1 LSYSER
7 VGEIIGYTPEDLCKD
22 AHPWRTRLH
31 AQDRIWVEASMREH
45 LEGRAPS
52 YSCEYRMRDKSGNW
66 KWIHS
71 RGVLVERSPD
81 GEPWRMTGL
90 MADVTARK
98 EADERVWQLANFDAL
113 TRLPNR
119 RLFRD
124 RLTHEVA
131 NAQRRN
137 STFALLFID
146 LDRFKQVNDF
156 FGHDAGDELLVQ
168 AARRIKRCVRDAD
181 TVARLGGDEFTV
193 ILGDLHNT
201 DHIEQLVQ
209 KLLDALAQ
217 PFSLGSE
224 KAFLTASVGI
234 AVYPDDAR
242 TAEELIRKAD
252 QAMYAAK
259 TAGKNQ
265 FSYFTREMDQKA
277 HRRLRLL
284 QELRHAV
291 HAGEIQVY
299 YQPVVDLITGR
310 IIKAEALVRWE
321 NSQLGTVNP
330 AYFIPIAEEAGMI
343 NLIGDYVFRTAADTA
358 KRWSDTLS
366 VPLQV
371 SVNKS
376 PL

>member
-1 LSYSER
+1 
-7 VGEIIGYTPEDLCKD
+7 
-22 AHPWRTRLH
+22 
-31 AQDRIWVEASMREH
+31 
-45 LEGRAPS
+45 
-52 YSCEYRMRDKSGNW
+52 
-66 KWIHS
+66 
-71 RGVLVERSPD
+71 
-81 GEPWRMTGL
+81 
-90 MADVTARK
+90 RK
-98 EADERVWQLANFDAL
+98 EADERVWQPSNSVPL

-119 RLFRD
+119 RRFRD

-168 AARRIKRCVRDAD
+168 AARRIKQCVRDAD

-265 FSYFTREMDQKA
+265 FSYFTRDMDQKA

-291 HAGEIQVY
+291 NAGEIQVY
-299 YQPVVDLITGR
+299 YQPVIELSSGR

-321 NSQLGTVNP
+321 NALLGRVNP

-343 NLIGDYVFRTAADTA
+343 DIIGDYVFRTAANTA
-358 KRWSDTLS
+358 KRWSDTLNM
-366 VPLQV
+366 PLQV

-376 PL
+376 PLQFRSKEKEKWLGYLQQLGLSPDHIVIEITEGLLLDI